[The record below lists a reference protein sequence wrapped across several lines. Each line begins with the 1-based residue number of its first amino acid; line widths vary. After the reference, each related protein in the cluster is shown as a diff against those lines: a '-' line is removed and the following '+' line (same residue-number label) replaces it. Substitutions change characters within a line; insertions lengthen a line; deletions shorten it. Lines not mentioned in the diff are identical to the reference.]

1 MRRRSTS
8 FVVLA
13 SFLACAAGCTVAP
26 EEKILRDFFRSSR
39 LRDNTALGTFATTS
53 FDPRTAGQVQS
64 FDIVEIGAE
73 RNVELPL
80 REYVEALEA
89 AQRAEQEFS
98 KEKMAYQK
106 ANLPAI
112 ERVVQAERR
121 QQPIPR
127 RDLAVQTAWTKWR
140 ADAAQHMKAVS
151 DARLKLRSVRGVV
164 ELSLSNPN
172 GPTPDIEKLDGHL
185 VEKDVTTRA
194 QVRSPSG
201 QDVEKTVVVTLT
213 RAVMREGNG
222 EPQTG
227 RWIVSRVQTSE
238 PPPTT

>member
-13 SFLACAAGCTVAP
+13 SFLAFAAGCAVAP

-39 LRDNTALGTFATTS
+39 LRDNTALGTFATTT

-64 FDIVEIGAE
+64 FEIVEIGAE
-73 RNVELPL
+73 RTVDLPL
-80 REYVEALEA
+80 HEYVEAVAA
-89 AQRAEQEFS
+89 AQRAEQAFS

-112 ERVVQAERR
+112 ERVVLAERR
-121 QQPIPR
+121 QQPVGR
-127 RDLAVQTAWTKWR
+127 RDLPVQTAWNKWR
-140 ADAAQHMKAVS
+140 ADAAHHMKAVS

-185 VEKDVTTRA
+185 LEKDVTVRA
-194 QVRSPSG
+194 QVRTPTG
-201 QDVEKTVVVTLT
+201 QDVEKTLVVTLT
-213 RAVMREGNG
+213 RAVMREGEG
-222 EPQTG
+222 EAKTG
-227 RWIVSRVQTSE
+227 RWIVSGVRASDA
-238 PPPTT
+238 PSTT